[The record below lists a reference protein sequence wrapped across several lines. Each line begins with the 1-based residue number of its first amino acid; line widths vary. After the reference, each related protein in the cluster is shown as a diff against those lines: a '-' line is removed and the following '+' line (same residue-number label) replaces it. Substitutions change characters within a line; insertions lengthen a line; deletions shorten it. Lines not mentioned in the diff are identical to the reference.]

1 MKCVV
6 HLYVDH
12 YVKDIV
18 GINVEEDEQG
28 NIINDEE
35 DEQGDR
41 INVEEAKQGDGIN
54 VEQDEQGNGGVNVEE
69 YEQCDGRIIVED
81 GEQGGVNG
89 KNVCCMDNVMEINY
103 ASDELGSND
112 PNNLD
117 HEKEQR
123 YDKFI
128 VEELGNNYKIKVGLK
143 FLSLDE
149 FTEEIIEWV
158 LNKISINSM
167 WIAKIVAIRMS
178 SSGGV
183 NIRDIIFEIM
193 SNFSVGITMSGA
205 WKDKQIAKV
214 MVEGDATKQYNLL

>member
-1 MKCVV
+1 MDPYKWRFFEAIGILKEISDLDHSKYMLCWYKNDENKCNRMVNDKDVNYIYKYSIEMKCVV

-89 KNVCCMDNVMEINY
+89 KNV
-103 ASDELGSND
+103 
-112 PNNLD
+112 
-117 HEKEQR
+117 
-123 YDKFI
+123 
-128 VEELGNNYKIKVGLK
+128 
-143 FLSLDE
+143 
-149 FTEEIIEWV
+149 W
-158 LNKISINSM
+158 
-167 WIAKIVAIRMS
+167 
-178 SSGGV
+178 
-183 NIRDIIFEIM
+183 
-193 SNFSVGITMSGA
+193 
-205 WKDKQIAKV
+205 
-214 MVEGDATKQYNLL
+214 